1 MKSNNKTRAHLTS
14 SILVSLLIISSCG
27 ATSNPAA
34 KINGEE
40 ISREELEQTITE
52 LSDAGQTP
60 VVDGEIAGDTARS
73 VLGALIQ
80 GQASLQLL
88 ADYDQQ
94 ITQEDRDSVK
104 SSLSQNTDTA
114 EFTDHLKNLIINL
127 NAGTLALARILPPDA
142 KTVATMYEKAP
153 ASLGVMCI
161 RHLVVKEEAKAK
173 EALKKFSNGADFATL
188 AGEYSI
194 EPNAKQSGGAL
205 SGADNACMKLSE
217 YQSGFDALFTAGALL
232 AKPGVA
238 FGPVKS
244 SFGYH
249 LIYVRPFVEVA
260 EDIST
265 LLTSAAG
272 ETLLDGYI
280 ATSKIVIDSAYGRW
294 DAASGAVVTN

>member
-114 EFTDHLKNLIINL
+114 EFTDHLKNLIIDL

-265 LLTSAAG
+265 LLTTATG

>member
-104 SSLSQNTDTA
+104 SSLSQNTDTT
-114 EFTDHLKNLIINL
+114 EFTDHLKNLIIDL

>member
-1 MKSNNKTRAHLTS
+1 MG
-14 SILVSLLIISSCG
+14 LLIISSCG

-34 KINGEE
+34 KVNGEK
-40 ISREELEQTITE
+40 ISREELELTITE

-94 ITQEDRDSVK
+94 ITQADRDSVK
-104 SSLSQNTDTA
+104 SSLSQNTDTT
-114 EFTDHLKNLIINL
+114 EFTDHLKNLIIDL

-173 EALKKFSNGADFATL
+173 EALKKFSKGADFATL
-188 AGEYSI
+188 ASEYSI

-217 YQSGFDALFTAGALL
+217 YQSGFDSLFTAGALS
-232 AKPGVA
+232 AKPELRLA
-238 FGPVKS
+238 
-244 SFGYH
+244 
-249 LIYVRPFVEVA
+249 
-260 EDIST
+260 
-265 LLTSAAG
+265 LLNQVLAIT
-272 ETLLDGYI
+272 
-280 ATSKIVIDSAYGRW
+280 
-294 DAASGAVVTN
+294 

>member
-265 LLTSAAG
+265 LLTSATG

>member
-1 MKSNNKTRAHLTS
+1 
-14 SILVSLLIISSCG
+14 VGLLIISSCG

-217 YQSGFDALFTAGALL
+217 YQSGFDPLFTAGALS

-265 LLTSAAG
+265 LLTSATG

-280 ATSKIVIDSAYGRW
+280 ATSKIVIDSAYGQW
-294 DAASGAVVTN
+294 NAASGAVVTN

>member
-1 MKSNNKTRAHLTS
+1 
-14 SILVSLLIISSCG
+14 
-27 ATSNPAA
+27 
-34 KINGEE
+34 
-40 ISREELEQTITE
+40 
-52 LSDAGQTP
+52 
-60 VVDGEIAGDTARS
+60 
-73 VLGALIQ
+73 LGALIQ

-114 EFTDHLKNLIINL
+114 EFTDHLKDLIINL

-265 LLTSAAG
+265 LLTTATG

>member
-205 SGADNACMKLSE
+205 LGADNACMKLSE

-265 LLTSAAG
+265 LLTSATG

>member
-1 MKSNNKTRAHLTS
+1 MKSNNKTRAHITS
-14 SILVSLLIISSCG
+14 SFLVGLLIISSCG

-265 LLTSAAG
+265 LLTSATG

>member
-1 MKSNNKTRAHLTS
+1 MKSNSKTRARITS
-14 SILVSLLIISSCG
+14 SFLVGLLIISSCG
-27 ATSNPAA
+27 VTSNPAA

>member
-1 MKSNNKTRAHLTS
+1 MKSNNKTRARITS
-14 SILVSLLIISSCG
+14 SFLVGLLIISSCG
-27 ATSNPAA
+27 VTSNPAA

-265 LLTSAAG
+265 LLTTATG

>member
-1 MKSNNKTRAHLTS
+1 
-14 SILVSLLIISSCG
+14 VGLLIISSCG

-217 YQSGFDALFTAGALL
+217 YQSGFDPLFTAGALS

-265 LLTSAAG
+265 LLTTATG

-294 DAASGAVVTN
+294 NAASGAVVTN

>member
-104 SSLSQNTDTA
+104 SSLSQNTDTV
-114 EFTDHLKNLIINL
+114 EFTDHLKNLIIDL

-205 SGADNACMKLSE
+205 LGADNACMKLSE

-265 LLTSAAG
+265 LLTSATG

>member
-1 MKSNNKTRAHLTS
+1 MKSNNKTRARITS
-14 SILVSLLIISSCG
+14 SFFVGLLIISSCG

-173 EALKKFSNGADFATL
+173 EAFKKFSNGADFATL

-217 YQSGFDALFTAGALL
+217 YQSGFDPLFTAGALL

-265 LLTSAAG
+265 LLESAPG

>member
-1 MKSNNKTRAHLTS
+1 MKSNNKTRARITS

-27 ATSNPAA
+27 VTSNPAA

>member
-1 MKSNNKTRAHLTS
+1 MKSNNKTRARITS
-14 SILVSLLIISSCG
+14 SFLVGLLIISSCG
-27 ATSNPAA
+27 VTSNPAA

>member
-1 MKSNNKTRAHLTS
+1 MKSNNKTRAHITS
-14 SILVSLLIISSCG
+14 SFLVGLLIISSCG
-27 ATSNPAA
+27 VTSNPAA

>member
-1 MKSNNKTRAHLTS
+1 
-14 SILVSLLIISSCG
+14 
-27 ATSNPAA
+27 
-34 KINGEE
+34 
-40 ISREELEQTITE
+40 
-52 LSDAGQTP
+52 
-60 VVDGEIAGDTARS
+60 
-73 VLGALIQ
+73 
-80 GQASLQLL
+80 
-88 ADYDQQ
+88 
-94 ITQEDRDSVK
+94 
-104 SSLSQNTDTA
+104 
-114 EFTDHLKNLIINL
+114 
-127 NAGTLALARILPPDA
+127 
-142 KTVATMYEKAP
+142 MYEKAP

-205 SGADNACMKLSE
+205 SGADNACMKLGE
-217 YQSGFDALFTAGALL
+217 YQSGFDPLFTAGALL

-265 LLTSAAG
+265 LLTSATG

-280 ATSKIVIDSAYGRW
+280 ATSKIVIDSAYGHW